1 MPESPRWLI
10 FRDRSAEALSILAKY
25 HAEGDDTDPM
35 VLFEYYEI
43 LDTFAKDRA
52 NDRGSWIKNYLE
64 FIRTPGNRLR
74 LFILIWCACIGQMSG
89 NAFISYY
96 LAPILA
102 SAGLTTSL
110 QQTLINATSQML
122 SWFSALYFATL
133 PAEFGRRKLF
143 PWALVCVLMSLI
155 AITVGSALFAANP
168 NNKSA
173 GYAVVVFLY
182 LFSPA
187 YNLGMTGNLG
197 LYITEIVPFNLR
209 MRGMAAFQ
217 FGQLG
222 FVMLST
228 FAIPVGLE
236 KMQWHFYT
244 IFIAW
249 VVAEW
254 LVVYWVFPETKGPTL
269 EEIAWI
275 FDKPY
280 DVKAKQDDG
289 LEAGDEK
296 TVAEERVEGVSTEL
310 T

>member
-1 MPESPRWLI
+1 M
-10 FRDRSAEALSILAKY
+10 AKY

-74 LFILIWCACIGQMSG
+74 LFILIWCACIGHMSG

-102 SAGLTTSL
+102 SAGLTTGL

-133 PAEFGRRKLF
+133 PAKFGRRKLF
-143 PWALVCVLMSLI
+143 LWAVVCVLMSLI

-187 YNLGMTGNLG
+187 YNLGMTGNLA
-197 LYITEIVPFNLR
+197 LY
-209 MRGMAAFQ
+209 
-217 FGQLG
+217 
-222 FVMLST
+222 
-228 FAIPVGLE
+228 
-236 KMQWHFYT
+236 
-244 IFIAW
+244 
-249 VVAEW
+249 
-254 LVVYWVFPETKGPTL
+254 
-269 EEIAWI
+269 
-275 FDKPY
+275 
-280 DVKAKQDDG
+280 
-289 LEAGDEK
+289 
-296 TVAEERVEGVSTEL
+296 
-310 T
+310 